1 MKMTEADLIAELQ
14 TAIDNTASPA
24 DAFTTGELS
33 ELLGVGDAA
42 IRKRLKQFS
51 KTGRLLPVRIMRKS
65 LTGNLRK
72 VWGYRILPE
81 KKDGEE

>member
-1 MKMTEADLIAELQ
+1 
-14 TAIDNTASPA
+14 
-24 DAFTTGELS
+24 LS

>member
-14 TAIDNTASPA
+14 AAIENVGSPD
-24 DAFTTGELS
+24 DAFTTGELA

-42 IRKRLKQFS
+42 IRKWLKQFS

-65 LTGNLRK
+65 LTGDLRK
-72 VWGYRILPE
+72 LWGYRILPE
-81 KKDGEE
+81 NDDGEE

>member
-14 TAIDNTASPA
+14 AAIENVEAPD
-24 DAFTTGELS
+24 DAFTTGELAD
-33 ELLGVGDAA
+33 LLGVGEAA
-42 IRKRLKQFS
+42 VRKRLKRIS
-51 KTGRLLPVRIMRKS
+51 KTGRLVPVQIMRES

-81 KKDGEE
+81 KQDAEE

>member
-1 MKMTEADLIAELQ
+1 MTEADLIAELQ
-14 TAIDNTASPA
+14 AAIENVGSPD
-24 DAFTTGELS
+24 DAFTTGELA

-65 LTGNLRK
+65 LTGDLRK

-81 KKDGEE
+81 NDDGEE

>member
-1 MKMTEADLIAELQ
+1 MKMPEADLIAELQ
-14 TAIDNTASPA
+14 AAIENVGSPD
-24 DAFTTGELS
+24 DAFTTGELA

-65 LTGNLRK
+65 LTGDLRK

-81 KKDGEE
+81 QEAAE

>member
-14 TAIDNTASPA
+14 AAIENVESPD
-24 DAFTTGELS
+24 DAFTTGELA

-42 IRKRLKQFS
+42 IRKRLKKLN
-51 KTGRLLPVRIMRKS
+51 KTGRLIPVRIMRNS
-65 LTGNLRK
+65 LTGTLRR

-81 KKDGEE
+81 NDDGEE

>member
-14 TAIDNTASPA
+14 TAIDNTESPD

-81 KKDGEE
+81 KQDAEE

>member
-14 TAIDNTASPA
+14 TAIDNTESPD

-51 KTGRLLPVRIMRKS
+51 KTGRLLPVRIMRTS
-65 LTGNLRK
+65 LTGKLRK

-81 KKDGEE
+81 KQDAEE

>member
-14 TAIDNTASPA
+14 AAIENVGSPD
-24 DAFTTGELS
+24 DAFTTGELA

-65 LTGNLRK
+65 LTGDLRK

-81 KKDGEE
+81 NDDGEE

>member
-14 TAIDNTASPA
+14 AAIENVESPD
-24 DAFTTGELS
+24 DAFTTGELA

-42 IRKRLKQFS
+42 IRKRLKKLN
-51 KTGRLLPVRIMRKS
+51 KTGRLMPVRIMRNS
-65 LTGNLRK
+65 LTGTLRR

-81 KKDGEE
+81 NDDGEE

>member
-14 TAIDNTASPA
+14 AAIENVEAPD
-24 DAFTTGELS
+24 DAFTTGELAD
-33 ELLGVGDAA
+33 LLGVGDAA
-42 IRKRLKQFS
+42 IRKRLKKLN

-65 LTGNLRK
+65 LTGNFRK

-81 KKDGEE
+81 KQDAQE